1 MAKRSTLGHRNVVV
15 RKGSSHAAHIDHRHR
30 VLSNTCRQLRRSPQ
44 RASAALAK
52 RSTLGHR
59 NVFVRKGSS
68 RVAHIDIYFVWGSSS
83 PASTVYVSR
92 LALPLGGPPRAPL
105 RGGGERTAVRSWAGR
120 LHGGDSQLSRRRPA
134 GLSVAALLAAGAMG
148 GRRLGTVTLSA
159 GAGGR
164 RRRSPRSSGLSATS
178 HAVRPSPSQS
188 WYHMLALLP
197 QPAGSV

>member
-92 LALPLGGPPRAPL
+92 LALPLGGGPRAPL
-105 RGGGERTAVRSWAGR
+105 RGGGERTAFRSWAGR

-134 GLSVAALLAAGAMG
+134 GLSVAALLAAGPWGADASALSRSRQERG
-148 GRRLGTVTLSA
+148 GDGVARRALRAS
-159 GAGGR
+159 R
-164 RRRSPRSSGLSATS
+164 RPRTQSGLPLVSRGLTC
-178 HAVRPSPSQS
+178 
-188 WYHMLALLP
+188 
-197 QPAGSV
+197 